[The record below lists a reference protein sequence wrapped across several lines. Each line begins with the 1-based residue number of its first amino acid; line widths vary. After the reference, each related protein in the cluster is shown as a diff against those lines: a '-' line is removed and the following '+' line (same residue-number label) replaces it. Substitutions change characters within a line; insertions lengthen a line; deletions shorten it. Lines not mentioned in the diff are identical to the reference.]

1 MQKVL
6 NGDDAISEVF
16 FFRSLRSFPSKFSTC
31 SLCDLKRRYLWHI
44 DWITYILAGAVEGT

>member
-16 FFRSLRSFPSKFSTC
+16 FFRSLRSFPSNFPLARFVT
-31 SLCDLKRRYLWHI
+31 LRGDIYG
-44 DWITYILAGAVEGT
+44 ILIELLISPCWWWCCC